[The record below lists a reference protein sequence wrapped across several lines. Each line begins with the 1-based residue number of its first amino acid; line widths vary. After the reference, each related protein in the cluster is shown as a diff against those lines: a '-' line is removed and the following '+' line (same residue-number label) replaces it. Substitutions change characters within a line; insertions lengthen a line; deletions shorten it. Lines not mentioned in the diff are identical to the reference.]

1 MQLEKNEK
9 QKLFE
14 IWLTKAEKQ
23 MADKNGSLVK
33 LIDIC
38 NQVGYKPVVYVSGNN
53 DIIAGTTAIINR
65 KINEKSVA

>member
-1 MQLEKNEK
+1 
-9 QKLFE
+9 
-14 IWLTKAEKQ
+14 

-65 KINEKSVA
+65 KINGKSVA